1 MSSAVSLLKGES
13 KTMHRKEKRAR
24 IEQIRVILGLS
35 DSQRTPVVM
44 LYLVLFILSLLDLLL
59 SFSLAG
65 SCPSYHHMFV
75 LEEIMANHSLP
86 AVNKTY
92 LYFLWFILK
101 AWRITERFLQEDK
114 YVLANGCL

>member
-1 MSSAVSLLKGES
+1 
-13 KTMHRKEKRAR
+13 
-24 IEQIRVILGLS
+24 
-35 DSQRTPVVM
+35 
-44 LYLVLFILSLLDLLL
+44 
-59 SFSLAG
+59 
-65 SCPSYHHMFV
+65 MFV

-86 AVNKTY
+86 AVNKTKIMFY